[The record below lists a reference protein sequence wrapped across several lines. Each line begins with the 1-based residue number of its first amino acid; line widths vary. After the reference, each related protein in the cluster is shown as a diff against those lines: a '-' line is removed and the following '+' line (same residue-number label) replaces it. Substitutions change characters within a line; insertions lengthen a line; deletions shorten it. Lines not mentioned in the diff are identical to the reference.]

1 MSEVQKLVDAGK
13 FQEAAIL
20 AKTEAIN
27 SLQMAAL
34 IFTKLGNP
42 YSIFLAQKCV
52 ELEPN
57 NARLWGNLSYFLGL
71 EMQCDEALQAIDKA
85 LELCP
90 SADFY
95 CNKAILLGSQR
106 RVEEA
111 ISYYEKA
118 IAVAS
123 DDNPNPTVL
132 FNLGCMYMLVGRYK
146 EGLPLL
152 ETRFLY
158 DPELVFFRKR
168 YTVPDWKG
176 EDLTGKRVLLFSEQ
190 GIGDVL
196 QHIGYVPRLRPAY
209 LIAELQECLVPL
221 VSGFFDEV
229 VGRSDD
235 YRLEDDPQLPEHDYV
250 ISFAS
255 LPYLLDPELKDIPK
269 TPYLFGEKT
278 ISQLDPS
285 KINIGVAWAGNG
297 SNTNDI
303 NRSCAAKNLLPLA
316 RIPGVQLYSLQKGKL
331 KRNWNGR
338 DVDLSE
344 GIDEL
349 NMIDLTAEFTDM
361 KKTADFIESLDLVVT
376 VCTSIA
382 HLAGAMG
389 KPTLLALGFCH
400 DQRWPLKGEKTHWYD
415 TTRIFRQ
422 ARPNDWISVYEEIAE
437 YVSQLSST
445 LCKVR

>member
-20 AKTEAIN
+20 AKVEAIN

-34 IFTKLGNP
+34 ICTKMGDP
-42 YSIFLAQKCV
+42 YSIYLAQKCV
-52 ELEPN
+52 ELDPD

-71 EMQCDEALQAIDKA
+71 EMQCDEAMQAIDKA
-85 LELCP
+85 LELSPCP
-90 SADFY
+90 DFY

-111 ISYYEKA
+111 IGYYEKA
-118 IAVAS
+118 IAM
-123 DDNPNPTVL
+123 DDKPNPTLL

-152 ETRFLY
+152 EARFGY
-158 DPELVFFRKR
+158 DPELVFFMKR
-168 YTVPDWKG
+168 YSAPDWKG
-176 EDLTGKRVLLFSEQ
+176 KELTGKRVLIFSEQ

-196 QHIGYVPRLRPAY
+196 QHIRYIPMLRPAY

-221 VSGFFDEV
+221 VSDYFDEV
-229 VGRSDD
+229 VGRSDN

-255 LPYLLDPELKDIPK
+255 LPYLLDPELKNIP
-269 TPYLFGEKT
+269 PAPFLFGEKVE
-278 ISQLDPS
+278 QLDQS

-297 SNTNDI
+297 INTNDI
-303 NRSCAAKNLLPLA
+303 NRSCAAKELLPLA
-316 RIPGVQLYSLQKGKL
+316 QIPGVQLSSLQKGQL

-338 DVDLSE
+338 IVDLSE
-344 GIDEL
+344 GQDQLGLIDR
-349 NMIDLTAEFTDM
+349 TAEFTDM
-361 KKTADFIESLDLVVT
+361 KKTADFIEGLDLVVT

-389 KPTLLALGFCH
+389 KLTFLALGFCH
-400 DQRWPLKGEKTHWYD
+400 DQRWPLSGSETHWYGG
-415 TTRIFRQ
+415 TRIFRQ
-422 ARPNDWISVYEEIAE
+422 KSQGDWSGVFGEIAKE
-437 YVSQLSST
+437 IKKARISPGP
-445 LCKVR
+445 